1 MQLTDIIEKIL
12 IEKKVEYSFIPLP
25 EDLPFDVPSHAKFHK
40 ISLSQ
45 AMVTILYKTEKGII
59 AAVKCADTQIDQ
71 EKLKTLAG
79 VKSLAFAS
87 REELKALGTET
98 GLVPYL
104 GLDIPYFIDTKVL
117 TVGKAYGIGGQRLL
131 GMSIDAV
138 EMPKVNG
145 GTVGEF
151 AYTELKRD
159 IIGKRFLS
167 GITPSGDGALHI
179 GNYLGAVK
187 QFISLAKTN
196 QCFLMV
202 ADLHALTTVQNKKQ
216 LAGNVE
222 ALVLNELALLRG
234 FLTEQ
239 EFNKIVFFRQSQVP
253 MHTECQSILNN
264 VTPLGLLKRAHA
276 YKDKL
281 SKDVME
287 DDINVGLFSYPMLM
301 AADILLYQSDLVPV
315 GKDQKQHIEI
325 TRDIAERFNKI
336 YRGGKG
342 DKGTRG
348 DQGEIFKL
356 PEPYIP
362 EDVASV
368 LGTDGK
374 RKMSKTLGNIISIF
388 ESEETIKKQVMGCY
402 TDPTRKHAT
411 DPGHVEGNMVFA
423 YLDFFGDAKKV
434 SSLKTQYE
442 KGTVSDVEVKEYL
455 FTALMATFKNSREEY
470 EKLKSNPSIVEEIL
484 KNGRE
489 KALVVASKTMMD
501 MRDAVGIGHSFQS
514 SAIPP
519 SSLLDRTTDGH
530 GSRQSVSD
538 QSSAASSQ
546 LQTDGYISIDEFAKV
561 KLKVGKVVEAT
572 NKEGSEKL
580 IRLVVDFGQKTKGDQ
595 GVGGDMGGREGDNE
609 LRIIFTGVRGYGYT
623 PEDFFGKQFFFVTN
637 LAPRKMLDE
646 ESQGMILAIDPSA
659 GSPRVASGQAG
670 QAQKPLFISA
680 EGMPIGATIR

>member
-1 MQLTDIIEKIL
+1 MQLTGTIEKIL
-12 IEKKVEYSFIPLP
+12 KEKKVEYTFIPLP
-25 EDLPFDVPSHAKFHK
+25 ADLPFDVSSHAKFHR
-40 ISLSQ
+40 IGLSQ

-71 EKLKTLAG
+71 VKLKALAG
-79 VKSLAFAS
+79 VKTLVFAS
-87 REELKALGTET
+87 KEELNALGTET

-104 GLDIPYFIDTKVL
+104 GLETAYFIDAKVL
-117 TVGKAYGIGGQRLL
+117 TIGKAYGIGGQLLL
-131 GMSIDAV
+131 GMSMNAV
-138 EMPKVNG
+138 DMPKVNG

-151 AYTELKRD
+151 AYTEVKRD
-159 IIGKRFLS
+159 VKGKRFLS

-187 QFISLAKTN
+187 QFISLAKMN

-216 LAGNVE
+216 LAGNIE
-222 ALVLNELALLRG
+222 ALVPNELALLRG

-336 YRGGKG
+336 YK
-342 DKGTRG
+342 KNV
-348 DQGEIFKL
+348 FKL

-374 RKMSKTLGNIISIF
+374 RKMSKSLGNIISIF

-402 TDPTRKHAT
+402 TDPERKHAT
-411 DPGHVEGNMVFA
+411 DPGHVEGNMVFT
-423 YLDFFGDAKKV
+423 YLDFFGEPEEV
-434 SSLKTQYE
+434 TSLKKRYE
-442 KGTVSDVEVKEYL
+442 KGTVSDIEVKEYL
-455 FTALMATFKNSREEY
+455 FICLMKTFKNAREEY

-484 KNGRE
+484 KRGRE
-489 KALVVASKTMMD
+489 KALVVASKTMND
-501 MRDAVGIGHSFQS
+501 AKEAVGLGNSYQS
-514 SAIPP
+514 SAI
-519 SSLLDRTTDGH
+519 
-530 GSRQSVSD
+530 SRQS
-538 QSSAASSQ
+538 SAESRELNADS
-546 LQTDGYISIDEFAKV
+546 LITINEFAKV
-561 KLKVGKVVEAT
+561 KLKVGKVVEAS

-580 IRLVVDFGQKTKGDQ
+580 IRLVVDIGEKETR
-595 GVGGDMGGREGDNE
+595 VV
-609 LRIIFTGVRGYGYT
+609 FTGVRGYGYT
-623 PEDFFGKQFFFVTN
+623 PEDFLGKQFFFVTN

-659 GSPRVASGQAG
+659 GPPRDASGQAG
-670 QAQKPLFISA
+670 QVQKPLFISA
-680 EGMPIGATIR
+680 ESMPIGAAIR